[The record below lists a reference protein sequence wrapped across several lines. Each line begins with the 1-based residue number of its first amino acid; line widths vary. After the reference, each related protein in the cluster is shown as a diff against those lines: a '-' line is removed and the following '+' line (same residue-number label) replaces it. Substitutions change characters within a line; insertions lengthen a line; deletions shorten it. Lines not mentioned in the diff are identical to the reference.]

1 MIPLNAPFESGRP
14 SHRVPAPDIFEPPML
29 AHTYNPSSPPHFPLI
44 LQPKYDG
51 VRMVWN
57 GHRAFSRSGK
67 PLPGVPLCVLDELET
82 HFAGIPLDGELYAH
96 RMGFEKIVSLARRAS
111 SRHAR
116 MLTYVVFDT
125 PLPGD
130 TSDRLTLLDQMLRE
144 EDPLERS
151 ALLCDRFT
159 WVCGVPWELV
169 RNADDVE
176 IALASYVSEGYEGV
190 MLRHPKAAYE
200 HCRSY
205 GLLKYKRFKTIEG
218 VVVGR
223 TEGEGKHK
231 GRLGA
236 LTVAHLGGGAEVD
249 VGTGFTDAEREAW
262 WNRADWYGV
271 RIVIKYQE
279 LSRYGVPR
287 FPIFVKE
294 L

>member
-1 MIPLNAPFESGRP
+1 
-14 SHRVPAPDIFEPPML
+14 
-29 AHTYNPSSPPHFPLI
+29 
-44 LQPKYDG
+44 
-51 VRMVWN
+51 
-57 GHRAFSRSGK
+57 
-67 PLPGVPLCVLDELET
+67 
-82 HFAGIPLDGELYAH
+82 
-96 RMGFEKIVSLARRAS
+96 
-111 SRHAR
+111 

-144 EDPLERS
+144 EDPLERNADDVEIACS
-151 ALLCDRFT
+151 TPLRDRFT
-159 WVCGVPWELV
+159 WIRSVPWELV
-169 RNADDVE
+169 RSADDVE
-176 IALASYVSEGYEGV
+176 TALASYVSEGYEGV

-236 LTVAHLGGGAEVD
+236 LTVAHPGGGAEVD